1 MRKEELGIPSTDKRH
16 TLHVIHWIP
25 DGEVKAVLQIV
36 HGMVEYVDRYD
47 PFASYLCSLGIAA
60 IGHDHLGHGLTAGS
74 DEDLGYFGA
83 EGGEELLIQDMH
95 LVTLRMKEL
104 YPEVPHFI
112 MGHSMG
118 SFCLRKYLT
127 YFGAEVDGAIIMGTG
142 DMPLAAIRAGKT
154 VAAGLIQVKGK
165 RYRSEKL
172 TNLVFGGYLKEIE
185 NVRTPMDWLT
195 KDEAIVDAYLNNKY
209 NTFRFTASAYLAF
222 FRILEYTAKET
233 NLDRVPKDLPIFL
246 VAGDKDP
253 VGSWGEGPKNVA
265 KRYEKLGFTDV
276 SLKLYAEDRH
286 EILNETDRA
295 VVEQDLGDWILS
307 KI

>member
-1 MRKEELGIPSTDKRH
+1 
-16 TLHVIHWIP
+16 
-25 DGEVKAVLQIV
+25 
-36 HGMVEYVDRYD
+36 
-47 PFASYLCSLGIAA
+47 
-60 IGHDHLGHGLTAGS
+60 
-74 DEDLGYFGA
+74 
-83 EGGEELLIQDMH
+83 
-95 LVTLRMKEL
+95 
-104 YPEVPHFI
+104 
-112 MGHSMG
+112 
-118 SFCLRKYLT
+118 
-127 YFGAEVDGAIIMGTG
+127 MGTG